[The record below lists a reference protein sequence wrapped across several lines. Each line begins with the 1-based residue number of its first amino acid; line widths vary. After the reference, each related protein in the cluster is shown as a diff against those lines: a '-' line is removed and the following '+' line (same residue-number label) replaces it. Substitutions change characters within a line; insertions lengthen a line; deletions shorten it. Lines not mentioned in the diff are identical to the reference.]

1 VEEEFTRSGKQVCP
15 KCYQELRT
23 SGQDFTS
30 LGVLRK
36 CRDCGEVFGHPAIKW
51 RCLKCGTVVPED
63 KALEVDA
70 YTYALTKKE
79 DMRLML
85 TFEMNHKPRLIKFLQ
100 ERGFEVHENAKAK
113 GRSGAEHTFDML
125 AVRDDGVVQ
134 HRIAVGI
141 ENSSQELGID
151 RVFSFDDKA
160 YDCGIHDKI
169 MVVVPTMKKEA
180 EALADQQKIKVIQS
194 WDLDSVLGLSLPQV
208 ESSGVAETFRFT
220 SKSALVDYVKK
231 RGYEAEQY
239 AVMRGKSGADHT
251 FDMLATRDDGV
262 TLHRIAI
269 GIEVS
274 DAAVKLDRVFEFD
287 DKAYDCSI
295 QDKVLIVV
303 PALGP
308 EGKRFAERQKIRVFE
323 AKTIEP

>member
-1 VEEEFTRSGKQVCP
+1 
-15 KCYQELRT
+15 
-23 SGQDFTS
+23 
-30 LGVLRK
+30 
-36 CRDCGEVFGHPAIKW
+36 
-51 RCLKCGTVVPED
+51 
-63 KALEVDA
+63 
-70 YTYALTKKE
+70 
-79 DMRLML
+79 
-85 TFEMNHKPRLIKFLQ
+85 
-100 ERGFEVHENAKAK
+100 
-113 GRSGAEHTFDML
+113 
-125 AVRDDGVVQ
+125 
-134 HRIAVGI
+134 
-141 ENSSQELGID
+141 
-151 RVFSFDDKA
+151 
-160 YDCGIHDKI
+160 
-169 MVVVPTMKKEA
+169 MKKEA